1 MEKVDLSVLIVE
13 AHKLQ
18 TIAKLLFIEHL
29 AINELHLTANQANG
43 LSVMIDEIAD
53 SILATVSLEVDQDG
67 AEVQHVSR

>member
-1 MEKVDLSVLIVE
+1 MEKVDLSVLILE

-18 TIAKLLFIEHL
+18 AIAKLLFIEHL
-29 AINELHLTANQANG
+29 AINELNLTANQANG